1 MGAMVYMLKGKKS
14 KLNIGVL
21 SLLMISGIFS
31 YRMISILSPNSERGA
46 FAYVQLLNYSMPIV
60 ENQVYN
66 EEDFSES
73 KLSIKQACYKATGFY
88 NINAFN
94 IISSEVGYLKFNSN
108 TSSSEKIQ
116 VYNPFKLNEESLVK
130 IDEDAISNLKK
141 PLNSANPEVLIY
153 HTHTTESYIEDGP
166 DTDNE
171 EYNVVGV
178 GDILA
183 EELEKNYGIS
193 VIHDKTNHSMSYLKC
208 YERSNETVKKYLEKY
223 GDFKLIIDVHRDSIE
238 NKSAPTAM
246 INGENVAKVMYVN
259 AENSTRYN
267 KNKDLAQFFN
277 NRTEEL
283 YPEMSRGIYTYPRGK
298 NAFNQSLS
306 DNSLLIEF
314 GFNLN
319 TSVEAKN
326 SAKGMARIIA
336 EYVNVSN

>member
-1 MGAMVYMLKGKKS
+1 MGAMVYILKDKKS

-21 SLLMISGIFS
+21 ILLTISGIFS
-31 YRMISILSPNSERGA
+31 YRVFSILSSNTERGA
-46 FAYVQLLNYSMPIV
+46 FAYVQLLNHSMPIV
-60 ENQVYN
+60 ENQAYN
-66 EEDFSES
+66 EEDFSENR
-73 KLSIKQACYKATGFY
+73 LSIKKACYKATGFY

-94 IISSEVGYLKFNSN
+94 IINSEVGYLKLNSN
-108 TSSSEKIQ
+108 TTSSEKIQ

-130 IDEDAISNLKK
+130 IDKDAISYLKK

-178 GDILA
+178 GDILT

-193 VIHDKTNHSMSYLKC
+193 VIHDKTNHSISYLKC

-223 GDFKLIIDVHRDSIE
+223 GDFKLIIDLHRDSIE
-238 NKSAPTAM
+238 SKSVPVAM
-246 INGENVAKVMYVN
+246 INGESVAKVMYVN

-267 KNKDLAQFFN
+267 KNKELAQFFN

-283 YPEMSRGIYTYPRGK
+283 YPGMSRGIYIYPRGK
-298 NAFNQSLS
+298 NAFNQNLS

-314 GFNLN
+314 GFNSN
-319 TSVEAKN
+319 TSVESKN
-326 SAKGMARIIA
+326 SAKYIARIIA
-336 EYVNVSN
+336 EYINLPN